1 MTRELLALPRV
12 AGKDR
17 AAARVTSGACAHAVL
32 RGPMGRWSA
41 RVQGSR
47 PSRTDA
53 DTRRVARVR
62 ADGQGVVS
70 YIPHPHRT
78 YKDGCIECTR
88 VERVSYL
95 CRANVSLMPTHAVV
109 RRDVSAFQRKVV
121 CVNLSAAIVGV
132 SSVVCRACLRYL
144 CRWSRSRTDIDGG
157 KYSAASLGLLPCGL
171 TVLPN

>member
-109 RRDVSAFQRKVV
+109 RRDVSAFPEE
-121 CVNLSAAIVGV
+121 S
-132 SSVVCRACLRYL
+132 CLRQFKCGD
-144 CRWSRSRTDIDGG
+144 CRCVECRLSCVFTLSVPLVEI
-157 KYSAASLGLLPCGL
+157 AH
-171 TVLPN
+171 